1 MTNWRLPYLEGRSC
15 IMVSTRGNFRSKR
28 FRASSSKLGLRATI
42 SLAPRPSNHYGLLSR
57 NNSMRN
63 ACYAGKKRVLLGSSE
78 RKKHGVHGY
87 RPRQNIVTSWLKLNG
102 RNARI
107 RKYIARWML
116 STFFGISARK
126 KKTQKKKT
134 SVYILSSVL
143 KKVCKRLAI
152 LRTQIYFEW
161 IKSYNYCIRLSFDV
175 KNYAVFGLQPRWIT
189 FYLMGKILHIILS
202 LVQ

>member
-1 MTNWRLPYLEGRSC
+1 
-15 IMVSTRGNFRSKR
+15 MVSTRGNFRSKR
-28 FRASSSKLGLRATI
+28 FRASSSKLGLRATTA
-42 SLAPRPSNHYGLLSR
+42 LAPRPSNHYGLLLSR

-87 RPRQNIVTSWLKLNG
+87 RPRQNRVTSWLKLNG

-107 RKYIARWML
+107 RKIYCSMNVIYLFWN
-116 STFFGISARK
+116 ICK
-126 KKTQKKKT
+126 EEKTQKKKT

-152 LRTQIYFEW
+152 LRTQIYFEC
-161 IKSYNYCIRLSFDV
+161 IKSYNYCIRLSYDV

-189 FYLMGKILHIILS
+189 FYLIGKILHIIRS

>member
-28 FRASSSKLGLRATI
+28 FRASSSKLGLRATTA
-42 SLAPRPSNHYGLLSR
+42 LAPRPSNHYGLLLSR

-63 ACYAGKKRVLLGSSE
+63 ACYAGKKRVLLASSE
-78 RKKHGVHGY
+78 RKKPGVYGY
-87 RPRQNIVTSWLKLNG
+87 RPRQNRVTSRLKLNG

-107 RKYIARWML
+107 RKIYCSMNVIYLFWN
-116 STFFGISARK
+116 ICK
-126 KKTQKKKT
+126 EKKTQKKKT

-161 IKSYNYCIRLSFDV
+161 IKSYNYCIRL
-175 KNYAVFGLQPRWIT
+175 
-189 FYLMGKILHIILS
+189 
-202 LVQ
+202 